1 MVCCPLFVSRFKTT
15 DTLIFVGKHLEN
27 SYGKMIDAVDC
38 FCNRKRNADGRCGS
52 QSDLAE
58 V

>member
-1 MVCCPLFVSRFKTT
+1 MGKHLEHLKTAN
-15 DTLIFVGKHLEN
+15 TLMFVGKHQEN
-27 SYGKMIDAVDC
+27 SYGKMIDAGDC
-38 FCNRKRNADGRCGS
+38 FCNRKQNADGS